1 MKFRPIPM
9 LILAGAAVAA
19 YLVWRKS
26 QPASTEGSA
35 AVGGDGFGAW
45 FENLF
50 GNVAAGST
58 TPAAPAPA
66 PAVAADNGT

>member
-9 LILAGAAVAA
+9 LILAGALVAG
-19 YLVWRKS
+19 YMVWRKS
-26 QPASTEGSA
+26 QPATTEGSA
-35 AVGGDGFGAW
+35 AVGDGFGSW
-45 FENLF
+45 FEGLF

-58 TPAAPAPA
+58 TPPAPAPA